1 MKQFKHAALTL
12 AMLGVLSVQ
21 AHADEANL
29 QASQPLA
36 AFSQSD
42 INALFVQAEQ
52 PMQLAAL
59 SQQEMMETEGAW
71 VWNTV
76 AWTAGGGAL
85 GTGTYL
91 WTTPRSQ
98 WSWGGA
104 GRAFGSGATA
114 GFYNSR
120 IPLRALGSARSYAMG
135 ALGAASWYRW

>member
-1 MKQFKHAALTL
+1 MELKQLGIALTVVGL
-12 AMLGVLSVQ
+12 LS
-21 AHADEANL
+21 ANAYANDA
-29 QASQPLA
+29 ASEPPIAA
-36 AFSQSD
+36 AFTETDLS
-42 INALFVQAEQ
+42 ALFEQ
-52 PMQLAAL
+52 TDKPMQLAAL
-59 SQQEMMETEGAW
+59 SGQEMQETEGAW

-114 GFYNSR
+114 GFYNSM
-120 IPLRALGSARSYAMG
+120 IPLRALGSAGSYTMG